1 MDRKTE
7 TAETLRQGIDHG
19 QAADKVDY
27 PDPAAAPLG
36 TDAEAGGHPVT
47 AREAGI
53 AHDQEIRRP
62 PGRTE
67 DDPNPGSGFGSMGRL
82 VLPVTLVVVA
92 ILLLLWA
99 YF

>member
-1 MDRKTE
+1 MAQKPD

-36 TDAEAGGHPVT
+36 TDAEAGGNPVT
-47 AREAGI
+47 PREAKL
-53 AHDQEIRRP
+53 AHEQEIRNP
-62 PGRTE
+62 PSQSDGADAE
-67 DDPNPGSGFGSMGRL
+67 FGSKWR
-82 VLPVTLVVVA
+82 VLFPIALVVGVL
-92 ILLLLWA
+92 LLLLWV